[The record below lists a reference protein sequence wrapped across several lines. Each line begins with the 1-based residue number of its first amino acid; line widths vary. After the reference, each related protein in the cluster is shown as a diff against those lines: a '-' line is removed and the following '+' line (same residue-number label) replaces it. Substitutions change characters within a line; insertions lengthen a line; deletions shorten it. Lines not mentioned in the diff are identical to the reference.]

1 MTSMEKFK
9 LLSDALA
16 CIANAFTIAASSVA
30 LFVFVKNRK
39 KISAAVDLLLNYSF
53 QTTLGELKEKIERL
67 NEYNANEPDD
77 IQEIK
82 NILHEISGQMRGNQR
97 LSDAIPDLVLKIDR
111 LANGRKLS
119 ETSKRSIVSE
129 MREKLKNI
137 QVVNIESI
145 AGVGNE

>member
-1 MTSMEKFK
+1 MTP
-9 LLSDALA
+9 
-16 CIANAFTIAASSVA
+16 NAPQTATIA
-30 LFVFVKNRK
+30 
-39 KISAAVDLLLNYSF
+39 
-53 QTTLGELKEKIERL
+53 LKEKIERL

-82 NILHEISGQMRGNQR
+82 NILHQISDQMRGNQR

-129 MREKLKNI
+129 VREKLKNI